1 MPGTA
6 ASLAAQL
13 REDIRTG
20 KLPAGSKLPS
30 ISELMAQHDMGRG
43 AVQQA
48 VATLRAEGA
57 IISRQGAASIV
68 REQFA
73 RIVRESPD
81 RLSRKQWGSGKAIQ
95 DKDTGNRWRD
105 LDARVDE
112 VPAPE
117 YVAEPLGI
125 EVGSPVVRRFR
136 VFEVDGRRVQIAE
149 SHIPVD
155 LARGTAIVYHDT
167 GKGGVFAR
175 LAEQGWEP
183 ERFTERLVGRPP
195 LPDEAELLRLPRN
208 KAMVLEI
215 TRFAWSKDRCVDVTR
230 MVLDAEAYEVVYN
243 FDA

>member
-1 MPGTA
+1 MTGTA

-30 ISELMAQHDMGRG
+30 ISRLMAEHKMGRG

-48 VATLRAEGA
+48 VATLRAEGL
-57 IISRQGAASIV
+57 ITSRQGAASIV

-81 RLSRKQWGSGKAIQ
+81 RLSEAQWGSGKAIQ
-95 DKDTGNRWRD
+95 DRDTDDRWRSV
-105 LDARVDE
+105 DARVDE
-112 VPAPE
+112 VPAPA
-117 YVAEPLGI
+117 YVAEAFGV
-125 EVGSPVVRRFR
+125 EVGELVVRRFR

-167 GKGGVFAR
+167 GEGGVFAR
-175 LAEQGWEP
+175 LAEQGWKP
-183 ERFTERLVGRPP
+183 SDFTERIIGRPP
-195 LPDEAELLRLPRN
+195 LPAEVELLRLPRA
-208 KAMVLEI
+208 KSMVLEI
-215 TRFAWSKDRCVDVTR
+215 TRFARAKGRCVDVTR
-230 MVLDAEAYEVVYN
+230 MVLDVEAYEVVYN
-243 FDA
+243 FTA